1 MLQPTNPKAIECYD
15 RAARARKLAL
25 ECSDA
30 LQRADYFES
39 GARWV
44 KLAERYEFAARLPD
58 FLKAPRPAI
67 EPRCALCAVPMW
79 LVRVEP
85 QGSEDPSRLCRRYE
99 CKVCDAKL
107 VLPEASEN

>member
-58 FLKAPRPAI
+58 FLKAPRPAL
-67 EPRCALCAVPMW
+67 EPRCAVCAVPMW
-79 LVRVEP
+79 FVKVESRGP
-85 QGSEDPSRLCRRYE
+85 DNPSRERQHYE
-99 CKVCDAKL
+99 CKVCDATL
-107 VLPEASEN
+107 VLPEPS